1 MLLVARPPADPERSR
16 TSSVLDDLEA
26 GLAHSPVRQRC
37 VPSPPLHLNVVLRRR
52 HRRAPLGIEV
62 DVWCGSLVVGAL
74 TQGGVAAAESAI
86 SEDGGIRVGDVIV
99 AANGAEV
106 ESIAELKAEVAK
118 SGPAVSL
125 SLVRRPLAL
134 VFESTAARMRLSR
147 GGAWAAATLRLLSNR
162 TLEYETETNAGE
174 IPLRDTC
181 TLDVRGRTLALEV
194 AGGDV
199 AVELDAASA
208 AEGDTF
214 LRHLAQ
220 IAALHPTTVVV
231 ASGRVQ
237 RRAGGFFSRSTPPCE
252 FDAFSNGTLIYYDAD
267 AAAAGAGGRLG
278 EAAGALLLRDY
289 TIESDPLEGTDGGG
303 AAHGALLLA
312 HAESGATWIL
322 TEIESHVEG
331 MAAVDVLS
339 ELVE

>member
-1 MLLVARPPADPERSR
+1 M
-16 TSSVLDDLEA
+16 
-26 GLAHSPVRQRC
+26 
-37 VPSPPLHLNVVLRRR
+37 
-52 HRRAPLGIEV
+52 
-62 DVWCGSLVVGAL
+62 WCHSLVVGAL
-74 TQGGVAAAESAI
+74 THGGVAAAESAI
-86 SEDGGIRVGDVIV
+86 SEDGGIRVGDVIA

-118 SGPAVSL
+118 SGSAVTL

-134 VFESTAARMRLSR
+134 VFESNGSADAAFARRR
-147 GGAWAAATLRLLSNR
+147 VVGATLRLLSNR

-199 AVELDAASA
+199 AVELLDAASA

-278 EAAGALLLRDY
+278 DLRRARSSSATTRSRATRSRAPTAARPTARSSSRTPSRARRGSSPRSRA
-289 TIESDPLEGTDGGG
+289 TS
-303 AAHGALLLA
+303 
-312 HAESGATWIL
+312 SGWAPSTC
-322 TEIESHVEG
+322 
-331 MAAVDVLS
+331 
-339 ELVE
+339 

>member
-1 MLLVARPPADPERSR
+1 M
-16 TSSVLDDLEA
+16 
-26 GLAHSPVRQRC
+26 
-37 VPSPPLHLNVVLRRR
+37 
-52 HRRAPLGIEV
+52 
-62 DVWCGSLVVGAL
+62 WCGSLVVGAL
-74 TQGGVAAAESAI
+74 THGGVAAAESAI

-118 SGPAVSL
+118 SGPAVTL
-125 SLVRRPLAL
+125 SPCVGRLPLSSSRRPRGCGSRA
-134 VFESTAARMRLSR
+134 AARGRRPPCGCCRIAPSSTR
-147 GGAWAAATLRLLSNR
+147 R
-162 TLEYETETNAGE
+162 TNAGE

-214 LRHLAQ
+214 LRYLAQ

-289 TIESDPLEGTDGGG
+289 TIESDPLEGIVDGG
-303 AAHGALLLA
+303 AAMALLLA

>member
-1 MLLVARPPADPERSR
+1 MLLVARPPAGPERSR

-26 GLAHSPVRQRC
+26 GLAHSPVRQR
-37 VPSPPLHLNVVLRRR
+37 VPSPPLHLSVVLRRR

-134 VFESTAARMRLSR
+134 VFESKAARMRLSR
-147 GGAWAAATLRLLSNR
+147 GGAWSAATLRLLSNR
-162 TLEYETETNAGE
+162 TLEYETATNAGE

-289 TIESDPLEGTDGGG
+289 TIESDPLEGTDGG

-331 MAAVDVLS
+331 MGAVDVLH
-339 ELVE
+339 ELVVE

>member
-1 MLLVARPPADPERSR
+1 M
-16 TSSVLDDLEA
+16 
-26 GLAHSPVRQRC
+26 
-37 VPSPPLHLNVVLRRR
+37 
-52 HRRAPLGIEV
+52 
-62 DVWCGSLVVGAL
+62 
-74 TQGGVAAAESAI
+74 
-86 SEDGGIRVGDVIV
+86 
-99 AANGAEV
+99 

-118 SGPAVSL
+118 SGPAVTL

-134 VFESTAARMRLSR
+134 VFESSAARMRLSR
-147 GGAWAAATLRLLSNR
+147 GGGWAAATLRLLSNR

-267 AAAAGAGGRLG
+267 AASAGAGGRLG

-289 TIESDPLEGTDGGG
+289 TIESDPLEGTDGG
-303 AAHGALLLA
+303 AAQGALLLA

-331 MAAVDVLS
+331 MGAVDVLH
-339 ELVE
+339 ELVVE